1 MTGKNSTDTSK
12 ADAEPQERERVTI
25 TLPLDPAHRR
35 MDLAL
40 RESGLN
46 VDELLAEDLTPVAEK
61 LLHDLLQEAKYSD
74 SDE

>member
-1 MTGKNSTDTSK
+1 MTDENSIDISK
-12 ADAEPQERERVTI
+12 EDAKPQERERVTI
-25 TLPLDPAHRR
+25 TLHLDPAHRR

-61 LLHDLLQEAKYSD
+61 LLHDLLQEAKYAD